1 MRPGFAFTM
10 IFVTVFL
17 TRAVGQQADS
27 ARLQAY
33 IDVALAGAKS
43 LRANNWKM
51 SVQDVQVETAPVNR
65 TFDIQWNN
73 KNELKGKEITT
84 GNKALPEGTTDWV
97 LVLVD
102 YILGYIAPPES
113 KLVSFYKN
121 AHIEPDAGVLME
133 LSGSNFIRADD
144 KVTIDID
151 RNIFIVRRL
160 TFTSLLEDDDLMGT
174 IEYEVDN
181 NAFKYPAKIRVDVP
195 AKRLRLTFVNENFV
209 AR

>member
-1 MRPGFAFTM
+1 M
-10 IFVTVFL
+10 ICTFL
-17 TRAVGQQADS
+17 NKVAAQQTDT
-27 ARLQAY
+27 ARLHAY
-33 IDVALAGAKS
+33 IDVATAGATTLK
-43 LRANNWKM
+43 AYNWKM
-51 SVQDVQVETAPVNR
+51 SVQDVQVEAAPVNR
-65 TFDIQWNN
+65 TFDIQWKN
-73 KNELKGKEITT
+73 KTQLSAKEITA

-97 LVLVD
+97 MVLVD
-102 YILGYIAPPES
+102 YILGYLAPPES
-113 KLVSFYKN
+113 KLVEFYRN

-133 LSGSNFIRADD
+133 LSGSNFIRGDD

-181 NAFKYPAKIRVDVP
+181 TSFKYPAKIRIDVP

-209 AR
+209 RR